1 MTQYTL
7 AHRNLPFKWLH
18 NILLCGCFILH
29 LTLLYRWSL
38 NWFSVLHYYKK
49 CRNKSFVYVFVHVY
63 MQVYLLEKIESGI
76 TSKMEGQLYFWWI
89 LAKCQ
94 PKLLLQFIFQS
105 AMWNITYF
113 SAILSVVCFVNLY
126 CPSQSYRVKI
136 VSDCDFHMWFSDWR
150 LFSHVNDP
158 FNFLFL
164 VTLQHDV
171 SIQLL
176 VLLLVYSHFMLSSYT
191 YFLWENLIINFFL

>member
-1 MTQYTL
+1 MSLCMYTCKYICQRKL
-7 AHRNLPFKWLH
+7 KVELLVKWRDNYIFDGYLP
-18 NILLCGCFILH
+18 NANQNCC
-29 LTLLYRWSL
+29 Y
-38 NWFSVLHYYKK
+38 
-49 CRNKSFVYVFVHVY
+49 
-63 MQVYLLEKIESGI
+63 
-76 TSKMEGQLYFWWI
+76 
-89 LAKCQ
+89 
-94 PKLLLQFIFQS
+94 QFIFQS

-113 SAILSVVCFVNLY
+113 SAILSVVYFVNLY

-136 VSDCDFHMWFSDWR
+136 VSDCGFHMWFSDWR

-191 YFLWENLIINFFL
+191 YFL